1 MGFNKAI
8 PLQPKTKNNKVM
20 KLATIQNNTRDGQLV
35 VVNKKLTKAIA
46 VPQIA
51 ATMQEAIDNW
61 KTTAVLLQ
69 SVYQDLNN
77 DKLATTIDFTTAAVM
92 APIPR
97 AYHWADG
104 SAYVTHVELVRKAR
118 NAELPESFWT
128 DPLMYM
134 GASDAFIGA
143 HDNIEIADEAWG
155 IDFESEVAVLTD
167 DVPAGVS
174 AEEAL
179 SHIQLITIIND
190 VSLRN
195 LIPNEL
201 SKQFGFYQSKPWT
214 SFAPVVVTPDELEG
228 HWREGKLHLPLYST
242 LNEQLIGSPNAGVD
256 MTFNFGQLIAHAAKT
271 RSLMAGTVIGSGTVA
286 NQGSVDGSSCLAEVR
301 CLEIIKDG
309 KPSTPFM
316 SFGDRIEVEM
326 KDEAG
331 ETIFGKINQVV
342 TQYIK

>member
-1 MGFNKAI
+1 
-8 PLQPKTKNNKVM
+8 M
-20 KLATIQNNTRDGQLV
+20 KLATIDNNTRDGQLV
-35 VVNKKLTKAIA
+35 VVNKELTQAIP
-46 VPQIA
+46 VPEIA
-51 ATMQEAIDNW
+51 ETMQMAMDNW
-61 KTTAVLLQ
+61 LDTESQLK
-69 SVYQDLNN
+69 SVYDNLNSN
-77 DKLATTIDFTTAAVM
+77 TLTNTIDFSKVRVL

-118 NAELPESFWT
+118 NAELPASFWT

-143 HDNIEIADEAWG
+143 NDDIEIENEEWG
-155 IDFESEVAVLTD
+155 IDFESEVAVFTD

-174 AEEAL
+174 SAEAL
-179 SHIQLITIIND
+179 NHIKLITIIND

-214 SFAPVVVTPDELEG
+214 TFAPVVVTPDELKDS
-228 HWREGKLHLPLYST
+228 WKNGKLHLPLKST
-242 LNEQLIGSPNAGVD
+242 LNGSLIGSPNAGID
-256 MTFNFGQLIAHAAKT
+256 MTFDFGQLVAHAAKT

-286 NQGSVDGSSCLAEVR
+286 NQGSPNGSSCLAEVR

-309 KPSTPFM
+309 KASTPFM
-316 SFGDRIEVEM
+316 SFGDRIEVDMED
-326 KDEAG
+326 KDG
-331 ETIFGKINQVV
+331 NSIFGKINQVV
-342 TQYIK
+342 KEYKA